1 MYNCLVRS
9 SYRNFGS
16 EMKNSFGLVKSEF
29 DNILPSMELILLVMD
44 ARVPDVLEETR
55 RQRCLRI
62 TLLLYEL
69 KSELDR
75 LQNALDS
82 GEESDLLGMVNYA
95 LKKYLGILHCLE
107 DGMVDLSNNACE
119 RQNLRI
125 TKYLLNNYKTSALG
139 LLRA

>member
-82 GEESDLLGMVNYA
+82 GKESDLLGMVNYA
-95 LKKYLGILHCLE
+95 LKNISVYSIVWR
-107 DGMVDLSNNACE
+107 MVW
-119 RQNLRI
+119 
-125 TKYLLNNYKTSALG
+125 
-139 LLRA
+139 

>member
-62 TLLLYEL
+62 TL
-69 KSELDR
+69 
-75 LQNALDS
+75 QNALDS
-82 GEESDLLGMVNYA
+82 GKESDLLGMVNYA

>member
-1 MYNCLVRS
+1 MLVFRM
-9 SYRNFGS
+9 FW
-16 EMKNSFGLVKSEF
+16 K
-29 DNILPSMELILLVMD
+29 
-44 ARVPDVLEETR
+44 R
-55 RQRCLRI
+55 RGGQRCLRI

-82 GEESDLLGMVNYA
+82 GKESDLLGMVNYA

>member
-1 MYNCLVRS
+1 MLVFRMFWK
-9 SYRNFGS
+9 RRGGS
-16 EMKNSFGLVKSEF
+16 
-29 DNILPSMELILLVMD
+29 
-44 ARVPDVLEETR
+44 DVYVS
-55 RQRCLRI
+55 

-82 GEESDLLGMVNYA
+82 GKESDLLGMVNYA

>member
-1 MYNCLVRS
+1 
-9 SYRNFGS
+9 
-16 EMKNSFGLVKSEF
+16 MKNSYGLVKSEF

-82 GEESDLLGMVNYA
+82 GKESDLLGMVNYA
-95 LKKYLGILHCLE
+95 LKKYSVTSTVSSRFRPVTALKHLFYSYLIGIW
-107 DGMVDLSNNACE
+107 
-119 RQNLRI
+119 
-125 TKYLLNNYKTSALG
+125 
-139 LLRA
+139 